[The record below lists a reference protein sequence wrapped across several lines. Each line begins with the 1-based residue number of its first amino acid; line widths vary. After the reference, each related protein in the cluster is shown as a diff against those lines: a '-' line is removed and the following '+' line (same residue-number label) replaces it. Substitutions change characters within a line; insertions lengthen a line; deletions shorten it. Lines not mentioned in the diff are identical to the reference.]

1 MRRADRLF
9 QIIQI
14 LRRSQRPVTAN
25 AMAAELEASQR
36 SVYRDIATLIGQR
49 VPIRGEAGIGYV
61 LEKGFD
67 LPPLMLTAEEI
78 EVVALGADWVAGRGD
93 PALARAARDLIAK
106 IVAAV
111 PERLRPLVLE
121 PASASPPARNL
132 PGHGLDMALL
142 REQIRNGRKVVL
154 TYRDE
159 QGRDTERVIWPV
171 TVGYLDNAS
180 IVIAW
185 CELRQAFR
193 SFRTDRVAGA
203 AFLEERF
210 PERPSRLRARWRE
223 ALAAERVRQKA
234 EAQGA

>member
-1 MRRADRLF
+1 
-9 QIIQI
+9 
-14 LRRSQRPVTAN
+14 
-25 AMAAELEASQR
+25 
-36 SVYRDIATLIGQR
+36 
-49 VPIRGEAGIGYV
+49 
-61 LEKGFD
+61 
-67 LPPLMLTAEEI
+67 
-78 EVVALGADWVAGRGD
+78 
-93 PALARAARDLIAK
+93 
-106 IVAAV
+106 
-111 PERLRPLVLE
+111 
-121 PASASPPARNL
+121 
-132 PGHGLDMALL
+132 MALL